1 MDGHGLSIEGGRA
14 TRCHGRVQKRLGTRY
29 RNAGVSWWGEG
40 ERRYV
45 SSFPFPLPLPL
56 PLSLSL
62 SLCLLSGDR
71 FVLKQ
76 STLAFAQDDKAYR
89 LVGRIDVARDRAS
102 IRSDRVYL
110 PASGWWL
117 LRNFVLRDIR
127 QGNESSSFR
136 RTNANGETN
145 GVRGDEFESCKG
157 LSFFSRSLIKTCW
170 T

>member
-1 MDGHGLSIEGGRA
+1 MVTGYRS
-14 TRCHGRVQKRLGTRY
+14 RVEEQHDVTGAY
-29 RNAGVSWWGEG
+29 RSAWERDTGMQECCGEG
-40 ERRYV
+40 RGNV
-45 SSFPFPLPLPL
+45 DTCLPFPFPLPLPL

-170 T
+170 I

>member
-127 QGNESSSFR
+127 QEMNLLRFEGQT
-136 RTNANGETN
+136 RTEKRMEFAGMNLNR
-145 GVRGDEFESCKG
+145 VRASR
-157 LSFFSRSLIKTCW
+157 FFLDR
-170 T
+170 